1 MLLEVLLAPLW
12 AWLIIREIPSDQT
25 LVGGLVILLAL
36 IFVFIGAFRKLPSG
50 PLAD

>member
-12 AWLIIREIPSDQT
+12 AWLVIREVPSDQT
-25 LVGGLVILLAL
+25 LVGGIVILLAL
-36 IFVFIGAFRKLPSG
+36 IFVFSGAFRKLPSG